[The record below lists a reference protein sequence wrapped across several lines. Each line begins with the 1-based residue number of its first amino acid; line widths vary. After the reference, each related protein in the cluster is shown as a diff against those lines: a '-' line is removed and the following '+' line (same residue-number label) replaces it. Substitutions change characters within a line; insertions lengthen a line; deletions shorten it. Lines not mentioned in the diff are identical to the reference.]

1 MLHVKT
7 EVAKHGFTGKY
18 STFRCC
24 VLKKKSQN
32 IILTVN
38 VLSLIR
44 TNTFLRPFYYSEKSI
59 SFYFLLSL
67 LFAVYFAVYEVDL

>member
-18 STFRCC
+18 ITFRCC
-24 VLKKKSQN
+24 MLNKKSRN
-32 IILTVN
+32 IILTVS

-44 TNTFLRPFYYSEKSI
+44 FNTFLRSFYYTEKSI